1 MLIMKFLYLP
11 LILIAGSA
19 FADPIKVTLF
29 VDDPRL
35 VAGVEYARDLY
46 NKTTCPEG
54 SSKILL
60 TVNPPIEKEV
70 CKPLTSE
77 EYILFVAKSAVE
89 SYATQAERA
98 AKLKEAGIE

>member
-1 MLIMKFLYLP
+1 MT
-11 LILIAGSA
+11 
-19 FADPIKVTLF
+19 IKVEIII
-29 VDDPRL
+29 DDPAQI
-35 VAGVEYARDLY
+35 AGVEYARDLY
-46 NKTTCPEG
+46 NKTSCPES

-70 CKPLTSE
+70 CKLLTSE